1 MHNVKLKV
9 LCKVYMFTYL
19 KRCAIIYALYK
30 KRGVAMYKGQ
40 TDARRKASS
49 KYLKDTVE
57 TIAFRVPRGE
67 KEKLKDVAERAGLS
81 LNAFISEAVK
91 EKIEKEGL

>member
-1 MHNVKLKV
+1 
-9 LCKVYMFTYL
+9 MFTYP
-19 KRCAIIYALYK
+19 KRCAIIYAPYK
-30 KRGVAMYKGQ
+30 KRGAQMYKGQ

-57 TIAFRVPRGE
+57 TIAFRVPKGE
-67 KEKLKDVAERAGLS
+67 KEKLKDIAERAGLS

>member
-1 MHNVKLKV
+1 
-9 LCKVYMFTYL
+9 
-19 KRCAIIYALYK
+19 
-30 KRGVAMYKGQ
+30 MYKGQ
-40 TDARRKASS
+40 TDARRKANS
-49 KYLKDTVE
+49 KYLKDTVD

-91 EKIEKEGL
+91 EKIEKEGLQGLGGNRGQVKEDSSRYTARA

>member
-1 MHNVKLKV
+1 
-9 LCKVYMFTYL
+9 
-19 KRCAIIYALYK
+19 
-30 KRGVAMYKGQ
+30 MYKGQ

-57 TIAFRVPRGE
+57 TIAFRVPKGE
-67 KEKLKDVAERAGLS
+67 KDRFKDVAERAGVS
-81 LNAFISEAVK
+81 LNAFITEAVK